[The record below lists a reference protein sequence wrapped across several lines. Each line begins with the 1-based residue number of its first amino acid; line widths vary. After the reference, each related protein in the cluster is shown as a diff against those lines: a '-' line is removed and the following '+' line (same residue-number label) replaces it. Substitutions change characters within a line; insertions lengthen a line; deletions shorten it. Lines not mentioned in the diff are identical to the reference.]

1 MYDVWEVVF
10 RLVLASCLG
19 GCVGLER
26 EVHGRPAGLRTYLIL
41 SLGSCLIMVV
51 SEYLALHFHARFP
64 GLPIQF
70 DPGRIAAQAVTG
82 IGFLGAG
89 VILRYKDTV
98 RGLTTAAC
106 VWTVC
111 AVGLAV
117 GGGFYLIGTL
127 VTALTLLSL
136 LGLKALEKR
145 MRKDWYQEMEIV
157 SDDVPGFLGRIQE
170 ILAKH
175 QFKIMNSGLRR
186 DLSRKEMIATFSLM
200 RRTVHPDRKVLQE
213 IFELEGVKR
222 VELDY

>member
-1 MYDVWEVVF
+1 MDSNWETIF
-10 RLVLASCLG
+10 RLVLAAVLG
-19 GCVGLER
+19 ACVGLER
-26 EVHGRPAGLRTYLIL
+26 ELHGRPAGLRTYLIL

-51 SEYLALHFHARFP
+51 SEYLAVDFHGKFP
-64 GLPIQF
+64 GLPMQV

-106 VWTVC
+106 IWTVC

-117 GGGFYLIGTL
+117 GGGFYLIGTV

-157 SDDVPGFLGRIQE
+157 SDDVPGLLGHIQE
-170 ILAKH
+170 ILARH

-186 DLSRKEMIATFSLM
+186 DLSQKEMIASFSLV
-200 RRTVHPDRKVLQE
+200 RRTNHPDREVLQE
-213 IFELEGVKR
+213 IFELKGVKR
-222 VELDY
+222 VGLDY

>member
-1 MYDVWEVVF
+1 MDGNWETIF
-10 RLVLASCLG
+10 RLVMAAALG
-19 GCVGLER
+19 ACVGLER
-26 EVHGRPAGLRTYLIL
+26 EFHGRPAGLRTYLIL

-51 SEYLALHFHARFP
+51 SEYLAVHFHGKFP
-64 GLPIQF
+64 GLPMQF

-117 GGGFYLIGTL
+117 GGGFYLIGIV

-136 LGLKALEKR
+136 LGLKALESR
-145 MRKDWYQEMEIV
+145 MRKDWYQEMEVV
-157 SDDVPGFLGRIQE
+157 SDNVPGLLRRIQE
-170 ILAKH
+170 ILATH
-175 QFKIMNSGLRR
+175 NFRIMNSGLKR
-186 DLSRKEMIATFSLM
+186 DLSKKEMTASFSLV

-213 IFELEGVKR
+213 ILELDGVRR
-222 VELDY
+222 VELEY